1 MVQFQQCNLQEFSL
15 SSCKL
20 KQCQWEA
27 CDLSRADF
35 FRTPLKNLDFSTCQ
49 IEGLLLSDDYNE
61 LQGLTVNSLQALEL
75 SKLLG
80 LKVK

>member
-1 MVQFQQCNLQEFSL
+1 MQFEQSNLQECIL

-27 CDLSRADF
+27 CDLSRVDF
-35 FRTPLKNLDFSTCQ
+35 FRTSLKNLDFSTCQ
-49 IEGLLLSDDYNE
+49 IEGLLLSDNYNE

-80 LKVK
+80 LRVK